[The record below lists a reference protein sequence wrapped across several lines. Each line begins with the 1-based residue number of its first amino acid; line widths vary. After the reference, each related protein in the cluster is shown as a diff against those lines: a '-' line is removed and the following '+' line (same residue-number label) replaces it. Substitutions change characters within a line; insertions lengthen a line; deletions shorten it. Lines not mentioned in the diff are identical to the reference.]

1 MGKGFAYWGYRPLFV
16 GEIAFVAGLFVLLRS
31 GCLVAVFA
39 SGPSLLL
46 AAAMGWALLRTFPYL
61 DTYGSDALRDS
72 VILVYGV
79 FAFVVAAL
87 LIEDYRRIDT
97 IISYYQKFLDI
108 YVPVVPILF
117 PLSFYFADYIPNVPG
132 TSVGLVWLG
141 AGEVATHLAGATVFI
156 LTGMRRP
163 TPIWTA
169 CLITAVVM
177 VGAVSRAAVLA
188 FAVPVVLAA
197 LALGKLR
204 PVLVVVAT
212 GTVLLAASYA
222 IETTVSGYQEARV
235 STERRISVAQI
246 VENIASIVGQGGAQ
260 TEDTTQW
267 RANWW
272 RTIVEK
278 TVHGPYFWTGR
289 GFGVN
294 LAVEDGLARANS
306 ERPLRSPHSAHMT
319 ILARAGV
326 PGLVLWA
333 AFSGRLVWHAASRHG
348 AGLQTRAHRMGRVDA
363 VYRLLRLL
371 LHHQRFVRRR
381 TRGADAGDLV
391 LVPDRLRHRRDDD
404 LPLPAGYGRI
414 RSIGSQPATAGRC
427 TRSVAACLTGLLWR
441 FTAVS
446 AGPALSMS
454 PALSDARRSNLARR
468 WRPARNDAAGPG
480 YPTKSGG
487 LYRTGNKQVELA
499 FGAKLSARREHGTRC
514 NVACV
519 RFAVTLSCGT
529 LRSGSTKHQ
538 EETC

>member
-1 MGKGFAYWGYRPLFV
+1 MATPLSPSRSASLGDRYTLALCCALAGYALMGKGFAYWGYRPLFV

-156 LTGMRRP
+156 LTGMRKP

-333 AFSGRLVWHAASRHG
+333 AFLAAWFG
-348 AGLQTRAHRMGRVDA
+348 T
-363 VYRLLRLL
+363 LLRAMVLAYRRGHTEWAALMLFIACYVSSCIINASFDVALEAPMQGTWFWCLIGFGIGATMIYRYLL
-371 LHHQRFVRRR
+371 G
-381 TRGADAGDLV
+381 TDESEASGAS
-391 LVPDRLRHRRDDD
+391 P
-404 LPLPAGYGRI
+404 PLPAGAREA
-414 RSIGSQPATAGRC
+414 SPPA
-427 TRSVAACLTGLLWR
+427 
-441 FTAVS
+441 
-446 AGPALSMS
+446 
-454 PALSDARRSNLARR
+454 
-468 WRPARNDAAGPG
+468 
-480 YPTKSGG
+480 
-487 LYRTGNKQVELA
+487 
-499 FGAKLSARREHGTRC
+499 
-514 NVACV
+514 
-519 RFAVTLSCGT
+519 
-529 LRSGSTKHQ
+529 
-538 EETC
+538 